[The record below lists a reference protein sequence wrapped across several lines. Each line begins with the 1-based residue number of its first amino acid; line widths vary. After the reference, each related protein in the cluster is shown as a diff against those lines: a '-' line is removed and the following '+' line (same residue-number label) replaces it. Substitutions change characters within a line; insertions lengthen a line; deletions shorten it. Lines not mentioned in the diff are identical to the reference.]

1 MTRKQ
6 QKRSTLAEF
15 ADWLAKTK
23 LPKLDQNGPWD
34 HDAIGEGIAAGA
46 LPEMKTSEDFF
57 GVAVPT
63 FLGEDNYCAVGKY
76 FGITQID
83 ASILFRQR
91 RATKRQIVAA
101 IRRYVRDGKRGEAV

>member
-46 LPEMKTSEDFF
+46 LPTAAFSGTDLAS
-57 GVAVPT
+57 VAPVCHSRYHR
-63 FLGEDNYCAVGKY
+63 GGAKV
-76 FGITQID
+76 
-83 ASILFRQR
+83 S
-91 RATKRQIVAA
+91 RALTA
-101 IRRYVRDGKRGEAV
+101 